1 MAVQVLS
8 LTQDILVDFQGNS
21 LTLRVTE
28 LEVAKGPAEPADP
41 SALKEEEVRAVLVHH
56 RFRPSLGPSWKRATL
71 SYDATLL
78 VSPAGPCRCRRFG
91 SVGQG
96 LPRRVEGCPVRDF

>member
-1 MAVQVLS
+1 MLS

-41 SALKEEEVRAVLVHH
+41 SALKEEEVRAVPVNHL
-56 RFRPSLGPSWKRATL
+56 FRPNLGPSRQRAERPAL
-71 SYDATLL
+71 PSAATQP
-78 VSPAGPCRCRRFG
+78 S
-91 SVGQG
+91 
-96 LPRRVEGCPVRDF
+96 